1 MVCCKECLTNGKTF
15 GSNVVAA
22 GSEYQSKIL
31 SSTIFY
37 EIKNK
42 CKLIKL
48 PVVENKQN
56 IFKWLTLIFYLFC

>member
-1 MVCCKECLTNGKTF
+1 MLNKWQTF

-22 GSEYQSKIL
+22 GSEYQTKIL

-42 CKLIKL
+42 HKFIKL

-56 IFKWLTLIFYLFC
+56 IFT

>member
-1 MVCCKECLTNGKTF
+1 MRCYKECLTNGKTF
-15 GSNVVAA
+15 GSNFIAA

-42 CKLIKL
+42 FIKL
-48 PVVENKQN
+48 LGIGNKQN
-56 IFKWLTLIFYLFC
+56 IYSNMF